1 MDIGAMTAECGSDE
15 RFTSELVAL
24 QPLVSERF
32 VSVTGKLIS
41 LSEQGRS
48 FASSPRFSIHTC
60 RKAVTAIPSPF
71 EADCTRVAPSFVRCT
86 PRTSMSCADASPN
99 D

>member
-1 MDIGAMTAECGSDE
+1 VDIGAMTAECGSDE

-41 LSEQGRS
+41 LSEQARS
-48 FASSPRFSIHTC
+48 FASSPRF
-60 RKAVTAIPSPF
+60 RFIP
-71 EADCTRVAPSFVRCT
+71 AGKR
-86 PRTSMSCADASPN
+86 
-99 D
+99 